1 MDVADRID
9 ANAAGNVRLHPF
21 ALKEPP
27 EHRLLQ
33 GGAAQA
39 EFGSDKAWL
48 RMWLQPEPLW
58 FRHPFDRPGSASF
71 PTSIPDRVAAPG
83 GFSGPSWR
91 QGPHGMTERHAGRNR
106 LYPFFAFRPVSD
118 VPYYVP
124 P

>member
-71 PTSIPDRVAAPG
+71 LRACQVRALPPAAVVRPLVAPRSA
-83 GFSGPSWR
+83 
-91 QGPHGMTERHAGRNR
+91 RHDGA
-106 LYPFFAFRPVSD
+106 S
-118 VPYYVP
+118 
-124 P
+124 